1 MEEFLKKVF
10 KDYKVGLND
19 ENIMKKSAVILPI
32 ININGV
38 DSILFEVRTDELS
51 LNPGEV
57 CFPGGRI
64 EKGESPKEA
73 AIRECVEEIGL
84 SFDNLDVIT
93 ELDTF
98 VSNTNMIIYP
108 FLAYIKGDYKFLIN
122 ESEVKEI
129 LTIPLDY
136 LVSMEPISVYNK
148 LITIPSDDFPFENII
163 NGEDYKFREGSYRV
177 LFYKYKDYVI
187 WGMTARILEN
197 FLNKIKN
204 NLEK

>member
-10 KDYKVGLND
+10 KDYKVGIND

-32 ININGV
+32 INIDGV

-51 LNPGEV
+51 LNPGEI

-64 EKGESPKEA
+64 EDGETPKEA
-73 AIRECVEEIGL
+73 AIRECNEEIGL
-84 SFDNLDVIT
+84 SFDNIDVMT

-108 FLAYIKGDYKFLIN
+108 FLACIKGDYKFSIN

-129 LTIPLDY
+129 LTIPLEY
-136 LVSMEPISVYNK
+136 LVSMEPVSVYNK
-148 LITIPSDDFPFENII
+148 LITIPSDDFPFENIL
-163 NGEDYKFREGSYRV
+163 NGKNYKFREGSYRV

-197 FLNKIKN
+197 FLNKLKN

>member
-10 KDYKVGLND
+10 KDYKVGIND

-73 AIRECVEEIGL
+73 AIRECIEEIGL
-84 SFDNLDVIT
+84 SFDNIDVIT

-108 FLAYIKGDYKFLIN
+108 FLACIKGDYKFSIN
-122 ESEVKEI
+122 ENEVKEI
-129 LTIPLDY
+129 LTIPLEY
-136 LVSMEPISVYNK
+136 LVNMEPVSVYNK

-163 NGEDYKFREGSYRV
+163 NGENYKFREGSYRV

-197 FLNKIKN
+197 FLNKLKN

>member
-10 KDYKVGLND
+10 NDYTVGIND
-19 ENIMKKSAVILPI
+19 EDIMKRSAVILPV
-32 ININGV
+32 INIDGV
-38 DSILFEVRTDELS
+38 DSILFEVRTDKLS
-51 LNPGEV
+51 LNPGEI
-57 CFPGGRI
+57 CFPGGKI
-64 EKGESPKEA
+64 EEGESPKEA
-73 AIRECVEEIGL
+73 ALRECNEEIGL
-84 SFDNLDVIT
+84 SFDNIDVIT

-98 VSNTNMIIYP
+98 VSNINIIIYP
-108 FLAYIKGDYKFLIN
+108 FLAYIKGDYKFSIN

-136 LVSMEPISVYNK
+136 LVNMEPITAYNK
-148 LITIPSDDFPFENII
+148 LITLPSDDFPFENII
-163 NGEDYKFREGSYRV
+163 NGENYKFREGRYRV

>member
-32 ININGV
+32 INIDGV

-64 EKGESPKEA
+64 EDGETPKEA
-73 AIRECVEEIGL
+73 AIRECNEEIGL
-84 SFDNLDVIT
+84 SFDNIDVIT

-98 VSNTNMIIYP
+98 VSNTNI
-108 FLAYIKGDYKFLIN
+108 
-122 ESEVKEI
+122 
-129 LTIPLDY
+129 
-136 LVSMEPISVYNK
+136 
-148 LITIPSDDFPFENII
+148 
-163 NGEDYKFREGSYRV
+163 R
-177 LFYKYKDYVI
+177 LFS
-187 WGMTARILEN
+187 
-197 FLNKIKN
+197 
-204 NLEK
+204 

>member
-32 ININGV
+32 INIDGV

-64 EKGESPKEA
+64 EDGESPKEA
-73 AIRECVEEIGL
+73 AIRECIEEIGL
-84 SFDNLDVIT
+84 SFDNIDVIT

-108 FLAYIKGDYKFLIN
+108 FLSYIKGDYKFLIN

-129 LTIPLDY
+129 ITIPLDY
-136 LVSMEPISVYNK
+136 LASMEPISVYNK

-163 NGEDYKFREGSYRV
+163 NGENYKFREGSYRV